1 VETNFD
7 AFVFLGCQESVDAVG
22 DSVGSL
28 GVEEPGLDEAL
39 GDSFLSRECL
49 FAFKSS
55 SISNSRL
62 DGMRD
67 SLSVPEWPRR
77 ERPKGALFPLR

>member
-7 AFVFLGCQESVDAVG
+7 AFVFLGCEESVDAVG
-22 DSVGSL
+22 DSVGRL

-49 FAFKSS
+49 FA
-55 SISNSRL
+55 L
-62 DGMRD
+62 
-67 SLSVPEWPRR
+67 
-77 ERPKGALFPLR
+77 